1 MPSTLVWVRTP
12 KTPTPQKWLYSPDV
26 MVTGY
31 WDDLIVHTVPL
42 SEMES
47 TLPLWELAEKY
58 PLRSEG

>member
-1 MPSTLVWVRTP
+1 MTATLVWIRTVREP
-12 KTPTPQKWLYSPDV
+12 SPQLWWYDPEV

-47 TLPLWELAEKY
+47 TLPLWELAEKS